1 MADRNTFVMYLEW
14 KTQLDLLTDEE
25 CGRLVKGIFQYIQ
38 TGEEPTLSGAEM
50 MAFSFIRAQID
61 RDYEKWSE
69 TCQRRAEAGKLGGR
83 PKANGFS
90 EKAKKPKGFSEKQS
104 KAKKPDNEYDHEYDH
119 DIYPP
124 NPPTG
129 ELFERFWSSY
139 PRKTAKRNALRAFEK
154 LNVTEALLTEMLAA
168 LDWQRHSEQ
177 WTKDNGSYIPHPAT
191 WLNGRR
197 WEDEKPSEQQKTRT
211 LTTKDG
217 ETIKLYD

>member
-38 TGEEPTLSGAEM
+38 TGEDPTLSGAEM

-129 ELFERFWSSY
+129 ELFEKFWASY

-197 WEDEKPSEQQKTRT
+197 WEDERPGTKTRT
-211 LTTKDG
+211 LTTENG